1 MKALVTGGTG
11 FTGKHLVARLIKEG
25 IEVRVLARKKDLELE
40 KMGVEFILG
49 DITDKEV
56 VYKSVERVDKV
67 YHFAAVFR
75 EGGGIPDK
83 VFREVN
89 VNATK
94 NLLEASLQND
104 VGRFIHCSTCGV
116 MGHISSPPADETHP
130 YNPGD
135 EYQRTKCEAEKI
147 ALDYFH
153 NRGLPGV
160 VVRPTAIYGPGD
172 MRILRLFKAINEGKF
187 IMIGSGDVF
196 YHLVYMDDLV
206 EGIMLCG
213 KEKKALGEIYILGG
227 EEYVSMNRLVTMIA
241 VSLGVPVPRLKF
253 PFFWPVWVTAFGC
266 EMACLPFGIN
276 PPIFRRRVDIFR
288 KNRAFDISKARKKL
302 NYEPKVSLKEG
313 IMKTAVWYKNKCYL

>member
-11 FTGKHLVARLIKEG
+11 FTGKHLVARLINEG
-25 IEVRVLARKKDLELE
+25 NEVRVLARKKDPELE

-67 YHFAAVFR
+67 YHLAAVFR
-75 EGGGIPDK
+75 EGGGISDN
-83 VFREVN
+83 VFWEVN

-94 NLLEASLQND
+94 NLLEASLKN
-104 VGRFIHCSTCGV
+104 GIERFIHCSTCGV
-116 MGHISSPPADETHP
+116 LGHISRPPADEIHP

-135 EYQRTKCEAEKI
+135 EYQRTKYEAEKI

-172 MRILRLFKAINEGKF
+172 MRILRLFKAIYEGKF
-187 IMIGSGDVF
+187 IMIGSGEVF

-213 KEKKALGEIYILGG
+213 KEKK
-227 EEYVSMNRLVTMIA
+227 
-241 VSLGVPVPRLKF
+241 
-253 PFFWPVWVTAFGC
+253 
-266 EMACLPFGIN
+266 
-276 PPIFRRRVDIFR
+276 
-288 KNRAFDISKARKKL
+288 
-302 NYEPKVSLKEG
+302 
-313 IMKTAVWYKNKCYL
+313 

>member
-11 FTGKHLVARLIKEG
+11 FTGKYLVARLIKEG

-67 YHFAAVFR
+67 YHLAAVFR
-75 EGGGIPDK
+75 EGGGISDK

-116 MGHISSPPADETHP
+116 LGHISRPPADETHP

-227 EEYVSMNRLVTMIA
+227 KEYVSMNRLVTMIA
-241 VSLGVPVPRLKF
+241 VSLDVPVPRLKF
-253 PFFWPVWVTAFGC
+253 PFFWPVWVAAFAC
-266 EMACLPFGIN
+266 EVTCWPFGFN

-288 KNRAFDISKARKKL
+288 KNRAFDISKARKEL
-302 NYEPKVSLKEG
+302 NYEPEVSLKDG
-313 IMKTAVWYKNKCYL
+313 IMKTIVWYKNEGYL

>member
-1 MKALVTGGTG
+1 MRVAGT
-11 FTGKHLVARLIKEG
+11 L
-25 IEVRVLARKKDLELE
+25 
-40 KMGVEFILG
+40 
-49 DITDKEV
+49 
-56 VYKSVERVDKV
+56 
-67 YHFAAVFR
+67 
-75 EGGGIPDK
+75 
-83 VFREVN
+83 
-89 VNATK
+89 
-94 NLLEASLQND
+94 
-104 VGRFIHCSTCGV
+104 C
-116 MGHISSPPADETHP
+116 P

-241 VSLGVPVPRLKF
+241 VSLDVPVPRLKF
-253 PFFWPVWVTAFGC
+253 PFFWPVWVAAFGC